1 VARLVVSARLE
12 LAQRTEER
20 DGYRTELEAATGE
33 LASTRG
39 TVLDQEQAVE
49 RLESEARG
57 LLGRAEEAERQ
68 HAELGERLCARE
80 AENGAAW
87 AALVE
92 LMGSVE
98 RGCCGLEGVM
108 RAVETEWEQVCGLK
122 VACRCCG
129 SGYVTAV

>member
-1 VARLVVSARLE
+1 MVSARLE

-39 TVLDQEQAVE
+39 TVLDHQEQAVG

-98 RGCCGLEGVM
+98 RGCCGLEVAM
-108 RAVETEWEQVCGLK
+108 RAVGTEWEQVCGVQ
-122 VACRCCG
+122 VAWW
-129 SGYVTAV
+129 